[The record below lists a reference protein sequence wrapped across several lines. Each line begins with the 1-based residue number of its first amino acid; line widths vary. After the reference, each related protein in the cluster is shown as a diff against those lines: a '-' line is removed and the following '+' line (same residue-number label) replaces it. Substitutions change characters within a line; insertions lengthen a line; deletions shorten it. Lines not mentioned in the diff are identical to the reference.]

1 VLVPQLGLQEQQGSK
16 VALVV
21 EEGDKVALR
30 PVTVADRIGD
40 FYVVKS
46 GLKPGDRVIV
56 EGTQKARPGMQ
67 VKPVPQKATGKPE
80 GSGG

>member
-1 VLVPQLGLQEQQGSK
+1 M
-16 VALVV
+16 

-40 FYVVKS
+40 FYVVTS
-46 GLKPGDRVIV
+46 GLKAGDRVIV

-67 VKPVPQKATGKPE
+67 VKPVPLKATGKPE
-80 GSGG
+80 ASGG